1 MRGSDADGGLRS
13 WLCDLHL
20 ALRQTDG
27 HTHEAGGGWGLAG
40 SGVADVAVG
49 ILLALCSLAY

>member
-1 MRGSDADGGLRS
+1 MRGSDVDGGLRS
-13 WLCDLHL
+13 RLCDLHL

-27 HTHEAGGGWGLAG
+27 HTHEAGVAG

-49 ILLALCSLAY
+49 ILLARCSRAY

>member
-13 WLCDLHL
+13 RLCDLHL

-40 SGVADVAVG
+40 SGIAG
-49 ILLALCSLAY
+49 ILLALCSLVY

>member
-13 WLCDLHL
+13 RLCDLRL

-27 HTHEAGGGWGLAG
+27 HTHEAG
-40 SGVADVAVG
+40 VAVG
-49 ILLALCSLAY
+49 ILLVLCSLAY